1 MFHFG
6 KILCDSL
13 LGFNLSAILTEQ
25 EHSNICLIEYN
36 GDAHAHI
43 AIPILNIAFC
53 LQIIRTFFLCFV
65 YKLGSKCITSLMQF
79 YGTLCTNSCLF
90 L

>member
-36 GDAHAHI
+36 GDA
-43 AIPILNIAFC
+43 IPILNIAFC

-65 YKLGSKCITSLMQF
+65 YKLGSKCITSLM
-79 YGTLCTNSCLF
+79 
-90 L
+90 